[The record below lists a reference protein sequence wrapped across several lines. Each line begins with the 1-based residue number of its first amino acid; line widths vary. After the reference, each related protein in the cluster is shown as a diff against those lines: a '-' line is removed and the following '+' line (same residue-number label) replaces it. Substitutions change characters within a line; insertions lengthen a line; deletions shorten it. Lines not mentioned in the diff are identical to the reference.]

1 MARKMNGIGV
11 IHILSSSDE
20 EGDDYGDDDSSPV
33 ILLSK
38 SINYSM
44 EDENQKKNTVM
55 DDVDG
60 DCLILDLNPFE
71 DIHKLSIKEEAA
83 MEDDSLKQEE
93 EDLTAGFGQR
103 IQYAETKSDCV
114 KKEDDILGEKTKN
127 QEEKADRNR
136 KAEDMPEAG
145 ARANGASSTDQNNG
159 GSSKKNVIV
168 KKENAFFQEV
178 HSFELLEESPT
189 PKHLGTGE
197 MSATLSGYLAR
208 PKVSTRLGKWL
219 VAKNLNFSSGS
230 CSTSSDI
237 FKTPM
242 TSLECING
250 ESPKISVEQTQDKVA
265 RKLSLGILPLLTSSS
280 GIDKDPETGNAGV
293 LTMADE
299 GCKEIQKSVE
309 RLSLAQHL
317 SFLDDNHQDPFTLL
331 LRACKQSAPYTLLH
345 LFSQYCDP
353 GSIEKIGEGTFGEAF
368 RAGGRVCKVVPMD
381 GDLVN
386 GFVQKKSIELLEEVL
401 LSWALN
407 SLKGQEGDLDN
418 TCTTFIETVDVRVCQ
433 GVYDASLIKA
443 REDWV
448 VRHNLENDHQNEFSG
463 EQCYVVF
470 VLAYGG
476 EDLESFVLS
485 NFHEVQSLLVQV
497 AAGLAVAEA
506 AYEFEHRDLHW
517 GNILLTRRGVETE
530 KFVLEGKQMRA
541 RTFGLSIS
549 IIDFT
554 LSRIN
559 TGEAIHYLDLS
570 NDPEL
575 FKGPRGCKQSETY
588 RKMREV
594 CEECWEGSFPKT
606 NVLWLQYLVDILLQK
621 KSFGQTSKDKRDLR
635 SLKKRLDTCC
645 SAKEAVADPFF
656 SSLLIDQ

>member
-1 MARKMNGIGV
+1 MARKMNAIGV

-20 EGDDYGDDDSSPV
+20 EGDDYGDDSSPV

-38 SINYSM
+38 SIKYAM

-55 DDVDG
+55 GRDD

-71 DIHKLSIKEEAA
+71 DIHKLSIKEEEEA
-83 MEDDSLKQEE
+83 MKDDSLKQEE
-93 EDLTAGFGQR
+93 YLTAQFGQR
-103 IQYAETKSDCV
+103 IQYAETKSECV
-114 KKEDDILGEKTKN
+114 KKEDDILGEKKKN
-127 QEEKADRNR
+127 QDENADRNR
-136 KAEDMPEAG
+136 KVENMPEAG
-145 ARANGASSTDQNNG
+145 SRANGARATAQNNG
-159 GSSKKNVIV
+159 GSTKKNVIF
-168 KKENAFFQEV
+168 KKENACFQEV

-208 PKVSTRLGKWL
+208 PKVNTRLGKWL

-242 TSLECING
+242 TSLECVNG
-250 ESPKISVEQTQDKVA
+250 ESPKISVEETQDKVA
-265 RKLSLGILPLLTSSS
+265 RKLSLDILPLLTSSS
-280 GIDKDPETGNAGV
+280 GIDKDPEKSNAGV
-293 LTMADE
+293 LTMFDE

-309 RLSLAQHL
+309 RLSLAQRL
-317 SFLDDNHQDPFTLL
+317 SFLDDNHQNPFTLL
-331 LRACKQSAPYTLLH
+331 LRACKQSAPSTLLD

-368 RAGGRVCKVVPMD
+368 RAGGRVCKVVPID

-407 SLKGQEGDLDN
+407 SLKGQEADLDN

-448 VRHNLENDHQNEFSG
+448 VRHNLENDHPNEFSG

-497 AAGLAVAEA
+497 AAALAVAEA

-517 GNILLTRRGVETE
+517 GNILLTRRGVETV
-530 KFVLEGKQMRA
+530 KFVLEGRQMRA

-594 CEECWEGSFPKT
+594 TEECWEGSFPKT

-621 KSFGQTSKDKRDLR
+621 KSFGQTSKEKRDLR

-656 SSLLIDQ
+656 SSLFIDHQ

>member
-1 MARKMNGIGV
+1 MARKMNAIGV

-20 EGDDYGDDDSSPV
+20 EGDDYDDDSSPV

-38 SINYSM
+38 SINYAM
-44 EDENQKKNTVM
+44 KDENQKKNTAIDG
-55 DDVDG
+55 DD

-71 DIHKLSIKEEAA
+71 DIHKLSIKEEGVA

-93 EDLTAGFGQR
+93 EEEELTAEFCQR
-103 IQYAETKSDCV
+103 TQSDCL
-114 KKEDDILGEKTKN
+114 KKEDDILGGKKKN
-127 QEEKADRNR
+127 QEEKSDRNR
-136 KAEDMPEAG
+136 KADDMPEAG
-145 ARANGASSTDQNNG
+145 ARANGASSTSQNNG
-159 GSSKKNVIV
+159 GPTKKNVIF
-168 KKENAFFQEV
+168 KKENACFQEV

-189 PKHLGTGE
+189 PKHLGTGD
-197 MSATLSGYLAR
+197 MSATLSGYLSR
-208 PKVSTRLGKWL
+208 PKVNTRLGKWL
-219 VAKNLNFSSGS
+219 VAKNLNFSSGY

-250 ESPKISVEQTQDKVA
+250 ESPKISVEQTQGKVA
-265 RKLSLGILPLLTSSS
+265 RKLSLDILPRLTSSS
-280 GIDKDPETGNAGV
+280 GIDKDPEKSNAGV
-293 LTMADE
+293 LTMVDE

-309 RLSLAQHL
+309 RLSLAQRL

-353 GSIEKIGEGTFGEAF
+353 GSIQKIGEGTFGEAF
-368 RAGGRVCKVVPMD
+368 RAGG
-381 GDLVN
+381 
-386 GFVQKKSIELLEEVL
+386 KSIELLEEVL

-418 TCTTFIETVDVRVCQ
+418 TCTTFIETIDVRVCQ

-448 VRHNLENDHQNEFSG
+448 VRHNLENDHPNEFSG

-497 AAGLAVAEA
+497 AAALAVAEA

-530 KFVLEGKQMRA
+530 KFVLEGRHMQA

-575 FKGPRGCKQSETY
+575 FKGPKGCKQSATY

-594 CEECWEGSFPKT
+594 TDECWEGSFPKT

-621 KSFGQTSKDKRDLR
+621 KSFRQTSKDKRDLR
-635 SLKKRLDTCC
+635 YLKKRLETCC

>member
-1 MARKMNGIGV
+1 MNAIGV

-20 EGDDYGDDDSSPV
+20 EEDESPPV

-38 SINYSM
+38 LINYAIK
-44 EDENQKKNTVM
+44 DENQMKKTVVDR
-55 DDVDG
+55 DD
-60 DCLILDLNPFE
+60 DCLILNLNPFE
-71 DIHKLSIKEEAA
+71 DIHKLSIKEEEKD

-93 EDLTAGFGQR
+93 DLTAEFSQR

-114 KKEDDILGEKTKN
+114 KKEDDILGEKKKN

-136 KAEDMPEAG
+136 KAENMPDAG
-145 ARANGASSTDQNNG
+145 ARANGANATAQNNG
-159 GSSKKNVIV
+159 GSTKKNVI
-168 KKENAFFQEV
+168 
-178 HSFELLEESPT
+178 SLLEESPT

-208 PKVSTRLGKWL
+208 PKVNTRLGKWL

-230 CSTSSDI
+230 FSTSSDI

-265 RKLSLGILPLLTSSS
+265 RKLSLDILPLLTSSS
-280 GIDKDPETGNAGV
+280 GIDKDPVKSNAGV
-293 LTMADE
+293 LTMVDE

-309 RLSLAQHL
+309 RLSLAQRL
-317 SFLDDNHQDPFTLL
+317 SFMDDNHQDPFTLL

-345 LFSQYCDP
+345 LFSQYSDP
-353 GSIEKIGEGTFGEAF
+353 GCIEKIGEGTFGEAF
-368 RAGGRVCKVVPMD
+368 RAGGRVCKVVPID

-407 SLKGQEGDLDN
+407 SLKGQERDLDN

-470 VLAYGG
+470 VLSYGG

-530 KFVLEGKQMRA
+530 KFVLEGRQMRA

-559 TGEAIHYLDLS
+559 TGEAIHYLDIS

-588 RKMREV
+588 RKMRKV
-594 CEECWEGSFPKT
+594 TEECWEGSFPKT

-621 KSFGQTSKDKRDLR
+621 KSFGQTSKNKRDLR

-656 SSLLIDQ
+656 SSLLIDHL